1 MATFGPRS
9 DQSQLVLLLL
19 GETENGKSSAGN
31 AILSGRAFNGKTTR
45 SCRRN
50 ATVLGFQA
58 NNSAYSL
65 AHFNGKLSILTSSSL
80 HQVAV
85 VDTPGWMPNS
95 TTPHWVSKELGRAL
109 TLCHPGPDAILLV
122 LSISSVF
129 GQDEW
134 RAMEAHLRLLET
146 PIWSRAIILFT
157 HGDQLGHLSIQE
169 HIQRQGRTLQWLLE
183 RCGHRYQ
190 VMSSQSST
198 AQFHV
203 GQLIWKI
210 RKMAEV
216 SEQIREISFRVRT
229 QLGVLNVRVE
239 QWWNTRQQVY
249 DNRPGQRQESGSGGQ
264 RGTDGLRPALSLILL
279 GRRKSGKSSAGN
291 MILGREEFQRDKKT
305 VQCDAGHAEISGWSV
320 TVVDTPGWSLFGQA
334 KPAQVKREIL
344 KSPSFC
350 PAGSKVIFLL
360 AVPVDSFSE
369 KDRKA
374 VETHVRVLG
383 DGVWGSCVVLFTY
396 GDALKGRT
404 IEHHIKKKKE
414 SLQWVLDMC
423 DQRHYVCD
431 TNMSDFTQV
440 KQLLEMVYKYNFKT

>member
-19 GETENGKSSAGN
+19 GETESGKSSAGN
-31 AILSGRAFNGKTTR
+31 AILSGRAFKGKTTR

-50 ATVLGFQA
+50 ATVLGF
-58 NNSAYSL
+58 
-65 AHFNGKLSILTSSSL
+65 
-80 HQVAV
+80 QVAV

-95 TTPHWVSKELGRAL
+95 TTPHKASKELRRAL
-109 TLCHPGPDAILLV
+109 ALCHPGPDAILLV
-122 LSISSVF
+122 LSTSSGF
-129 GQDEW
+129 GQDGW

-146 PIWSRAIILFT
+146 PIWSRAIVLFT

-169 HIQRQGRTLQWLLE
+169 YIQRQGGTLQWLLE

-190 VMSSQSST
+190 VMSSQSSM
-198 AQFHV
+198 AQIHI

-210 RKMAEV
+210 RKMAED
-216 SEQIREISFRVRT
+216 SEQTRQTVRT
-229 QLGVLNVRVE
+229 QPGALNVRVE
-239 QWWNTRQQVY
+239 QRWNTRQQIC
-249 DNRPGQRQESGSGGQ
+249 DNRPGQRQESGSGAQ
-264 RGTDGLRPALSLILL
+264 RGTDTLRPALSLILL
-279 GRRKSGKSSAGN
+279 GRRKSGKSSTGN
-291 MILGREEFQRDKKT
+291 MILGREEFPRDKKT
-305 VQCDAGHAEISGWSV
+305 VQCDAGHTEISGWPV

-334 KPAQVKREIL
+334 KPTQVKREIL

-396 GDALKGRT
+396 GDALKGKT
-404 IEHHIKKKKE
+404 IEHHIKKKEE

-423 DQRHYVCD
+423 HQRYYVCD
-431 TNMSDFTQV
+431 TNMSDPTQV
-440 KQLLEMVYKYNFKT
+440 EQLLEMVYKYNFKT

>member
-1 MATFGPRS
+1 MCFLFKQREGNNFLA
-9 DQSQLVLLLL
+9 QSV
-19 GETENGKSSAGN
+19 
-31 AILSGRAFNGKTTR
+31 LSG
-45 SCRRN
+45 
-50 ATVLGFQA
+50 
-58 NNSAYSL
+58 YY
-65 AHFNGKLSILTSSSL
+65 
-80 HQVAV
+80 
-85 VDTPGWMPNS
+85 
-95 TTPHWVSKELGRAL
+95 
-109 TLCHPGPDAILLV
+109 
-122 LSISSVF
+122 
-129 GQDEW
+129 
-134 RAMEAHLRLLET
+134 
-146 PIWSRAIILFT
+146 
-157 HGDQLGHLSIQE
+157 GHLSIQE
-169 HIQRQGRTLQWLLE
+169 HIQRQGGTLQWLLE

-190 VMSSQSST
+190 VMSSQSSM
-198 AQFHV
+198 AQFHF

-229 QLGVLNVRVE
+229 QLGVPNVRVE
-239 QWWNTRQQVY
+239 QRWNTRQQVY

-264 RGTDGLRPALSLILL
+264 RGKNCCLSGTAEICVKEPDCGVCVTAGTDGWRPALSLILL

-305 VQCDAGHAEISGWSV
+305 VQCEAGHAEISGWSV

-334 KPAQVKREIL
+334 KPTQVKREIL

-360 AVPVDSFSE
+360 VVPVDSFSE

-404 IEHHIKKKKE
+404 IEHHIKKKEE

-423 DQRHYVCD
+423 DQRHFVCD
-431 TNMSDFTQV
+431 TNMSDPTQV
-440 KQLLEMVYKYNFKT
+440 EQLLEMVYKCNFKT